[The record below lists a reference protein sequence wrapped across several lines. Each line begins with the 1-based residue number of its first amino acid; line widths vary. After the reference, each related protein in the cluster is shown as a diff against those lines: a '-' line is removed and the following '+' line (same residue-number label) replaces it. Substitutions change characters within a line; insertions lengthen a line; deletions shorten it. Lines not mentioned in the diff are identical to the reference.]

1 MSETFD
7 CIVIGV
13 GGFGGG
19 ALYHLA
25 RRGCRVLGIERFGV
39 AHDRGSSHG
48 ETRIIRQA
56 YFEHPDYVPLLL
68 RAYELWREL
77 ESETGQTLMRLH
89 GLLLA
94 GPPDGEAIPGARLA
108 ASRHGLQLE
117 NLGAD
122 EIRRRFR
129 GFRIPAGFDVVCEPR
144 AGALDVEN
152 CVRAH
157 IEQAVARGAVI
168 RTGETVIEWRSDG
181 LEVTVRTDRASYTA
195 GKLVIAAGAWS
206 AGLIPGFPIPFRVV
220 RKPQFW
226 HETMT
231 ADYEASNGT
240 PAYYFEL
247 PAGAFYGFP
256 CLDGKLIK
264 VAEHTGG
271 QEIADPLNVDR
282 GIHESDVR
290 PVSEFVRQVLPG
302 VRTEPSRH
310 SICLYTFSPDGHFV
324 VDRHPMHE
332 NVVIAA
338 GFSGHGF
345 KFTSVLGEA
354 LADLALDGRTEHPIG
369 FLGLG
374 RFRSC

>member
-1 MSETFD
+1 MVDTFD

-25 RRGCRVLGIERFGV
+25 RRGCRVLGLERFGV

-48 ETRIIRQA
+48 QTRIIRQA
-56 YFEHPDYVPLLL
+56 YFEHPDYVPLL
-68 RAYELWREL
+68 RTAYRLWREL
-77 ESETGQTLMRLH
+77 EIETGQTLMRLH

-94 GPPDGEAIPGARLA
+94 GPPQGEAIPGARRA
-108 ASRHGLQLE
+108 AAQHGVTIE
-117 NLGAD
+117 TVPAD
-122 EIRRRFR
+122 DHLRRFP
-129 GFRIPAGFDVVCEPR
+129 GFRFPDNCDVLYEPH
-144 AGALDVEN
+144 AGALDVES

-157 IEQAVARGAVI
+157 IERAVAHGAVL
-168 RTGETVIEWRSDG
+168 RTGETVIEWQSDG
-181 LEVTVRTDRASYTA
+181 RNVIVRTDRESYTA
-195 GKLVIAAGAWS
+195 GRLVIAAGAWS
-206 AGLIPGFPIPFRVV
+206 AGLLPDLPVALRVV

-226 HETMT
+226 HEVLT
-231 ADYEASNGT
+231 ADYDAARGT

-247 PAGAFYGFP
+247 PSGAFYGFP
-256 CLDGKLIK
+256 CLDGRHVK

-271 QEIADPLNVDR
+271 QDIADPLTVDR
-282 GIHESDVR
+282 EVHEDDVR
-290 PVSEFVRQVLPG
+290 PVREFARQTLPG
-302 VRTEPSRH
+302 VRSEPSRH
-310 SICLYTFSPDGHFV
+310 SICLYTFSPDGHFI
-324 VDRHPMHE
+324 VDRHPEHE

-369 FLGLG
+369 FLGIA
-374 RFRSC
+374 RFG